1 MRVALYG
8 RFSSDQQNAKSA
20 DDQLA
25 LCRQHAERQG
35 WTVVA
40 SFKDEAVSGAS
51 VIGRFGLENMLKAA
65 RANQFDL
72 ILVEA
77 IDRLSRDQGDIGTIR
92 KSLKFWGIGLHT
104 LADGKVN
111 SITAGIRGL
120 LAETFLEELAA
131 KTRRGLAA
139 VTKDG
144 RHAGGRSYG
153 YRPVVGRPGELEIVP
168 EQAEVV
174 REIFEM
180 VARGTMPR
188 VIATTLNA
196 RGVPGPRGA
205 AWNASTIYGSRTRA
219 NGILNNSLYIGEI
232 VWNRQTF
239 VKDPDTGRRVSRPN
253 GDGDRIVTPAPHLRI
268 VSDELWAAV
277 AGRKRNKTPQTARLQ
292 APRHMFSGLIKCHV
306 CGSSYIVAGSD
317 RERGPRIAC
326 TAVRE
331 RGTCTNRRTWSLRK
345 IETHIIDGLR
355 RRLARPEVVAEYL
368 REFTRQRN
376 ELAAQESSRRNALEG
391 EIADVRAKIKRF
403 VRLIEDGVGGRE
415 MAARILELEARADE
429 LDGMLRAEPAPI
441 PSIHPN
447 AVQVY
452 QRQLETVHAALAE
465 ADEEDRQELFAAV
478 RALLIRAT
486 VVPDESGAG
495 FYIDIEGDLKRLLQF
510 SDDVSGGGSNG
521 CGGPQQADPPRHAV
535 TFRVRSNG

>member
-292 APRHMFSGLIKCHV
+292 APRHMFSGLIKCADRLHRRARARHLHEPAHM
-306 CGSSYIVAGSD
+306 VAPED
-317 RERGPRIAC
+317 RDAYHRRPAASARSTRGRGRIPAGIHTAAERIGRAGEQPPQRARGRNRRRAGEDQALRPADRGRRRRPRDGRSHPGARGP
-326 TAVRE
+326 
-331 RGTCTNRRTWSLRK
+331 GRRTGRHAEGRAGAHTVHPSERRA
-345 IETHIIDGLR
+345 GL
-355 RRLARPEVVAEYL
+355 
-368 REFTRQRN
+368 
-376 ELAAQESSRRNALEG
+376 
-391 EIADVRAKIKRF
+391 
-403 VRLIEDGVGGRE
+403 
-415 MAARILELEARADE
+415 
-429 LDGMLRAEPAPI
+429 PAP
-441 PSIHPN
+441 
-447 AVQVY
+447 A
-452 QRQLETVHAALAE
+452 
-465 ADEEDRQELFAAV
+465 
-478 RALLIRAT
+478 
-486 VVPDESGAG
+486 
-495 FYIDIEGDLKRLLQF
+495 
-510 SDDVSGGGSNG
+510 
-521 CGGPQQADPPRHAV
+521 
-535 TFRVRSNG
+535 